1 MWSIHRRFA
10 SQSSQCMWLIRYK
23 ILSTLI
29 KIHNLGFVL
38 CWLMGK
44 LNAKISLKPSIMLNS
59 FKFIC
64 FLLDVYFLSSKWIAK
79 SLILTYTKN
88 LLRKNT
94 KPPWMNEWI
103 GRKNKSMLLFP
114 IFLTIH
120 FYLYTDN
127 NNNNSN
133 YGDIITYFESRHYNN
148 WYLNKWNF
156 VSANCCR

>member
-1 MWSIHRRFA
+1 MDDITFYQGPQYFTPFSVAHSSNHQLCSIP
-10 SQSSQCMWLIRYK
+10 SSLY
-23 ILSTLI
+23 
-29 KIHNLGFVL
+29 
-38 CWLMGK
+38 
-44 LNAKISLKPSIMLNS
+44 A
-59 FKFIC
+59 
-64 FLLDVYFLSSKWIAK
+64 LLDVYFLSSKWIAK

-103 GRKNKSMLLFP
+103 GRTNKSMLLFP